1 MYKFINEYNIE
12 KYEKKYVYVDN
23 IQISYP
29 SPEVLLMAGIKPLK
43 VEECP
48 VYDEITQFAES
59 YYEDGETEI
68 TQKWRIIDIQ
78 GVIDDGSLANS

>member
-29 SPEVLLMAGIKPLK
+29 SPEVLLMAGIKPLV
-43 VEECP
+43 VEELP
-48 VYDEITQFAES
+48 AYDEMTQFAEA
-59 YYEDGETEI
+59 YFVDGETEI

>member
-1 MYKFINEYNIE
+1 MYKFIDEYKIE
-12 KYEKKYVYVDN
+12 KYDKQYVYVDN

-29 SPEVLLMAGIKPLK
+29 SAEVLLMAGIKPLV
-43 VEECP
+43 VEELP
-48 VYDEITQFAES
+48 AYDEMTQFAEA
-59 YYEDGETEI
+59 YFVNGETEI